1 MLAPHLPVHDGP
13 VNLPVGPPVPP
24 MLAKLQEEL
33 PRGEGW
39 LYEPKWDGFRAIVF
53 RDGGD
58 VYIQSR
64 DTRPFNRYFPE
75 LPPVFEDCLAKRC
88 VVDGEIVL
96 AGPDGLD
103 FDSLQLR
110 LHPAESRVRMLA
122 AEIPSSF
129 VAFDILAIRDRDL
142 RDQPLAKRRA
152 ELEKMLPEGFA
163 TEPGKTQVF
172 LTPQTDDPDE
182 AERWFDTF
190 GPLGLDGVIAKQSSL
205 KYVPGERVMVK
216 VKKIKAADCVVVGY
230 RLSKTR
236 DGIGSLLLGLYDDN
250 GVLHFVG
257 HTSSFKADERR
268 RLLQELQPLVKKTP
282 SMAETGGRHPGGG
295 SRWTGGKE
303 APWVE
308 LKPKL
313 VVEVRY
319 DKMQGERFR
328 HATRLLRWRDDK
340 RPGECTFEQVGVV
353 PRDHW
358 PHP

>member
-1 MLAPHLPVHDGP
+1 MLGLHLRVHDEAVSLPVK
-13 VNLPVGPPVPP
+13 PPIPP

-33 PRGEGW
+33 PRGDGW

-53 RDGGD
+53 RDGAD
-58 VYIQSR
+58 IYIQSR

-75 LPPVFEDCLAKRC
+75 LLPAFEDSLAKRS

-110 LHPAESRVRMLA
+110 LHPAESRVRMLSQQ
-122 AEIPSSF
+122 IPASF
-129 VAFDILAIRDRDL
+129 VAFDLLAVRDRDL
-142 RDQPLAKRRA
+142 RDQTLAKRRA

-172 LTPQTDDPDE
+172 LTPQTEDPDE

-190 GPLGLDGVIAKQSSL
+190 GPLGLDGVIAKLATL

-216 VKKIKAADCVVVGY
+216 VKKIKTADCVVVGY
-230 RLSKTR
+230 RLSKSG
-236 DGIGSLLLGLYDDN
+236 DGIGSLLLGLYDDAD
-250 GVLHFVG
+250 VLHFVG
-257 HTSSFKADERR
+257 HTSSFKAEERR
-268 RLLQELQPLVKKTP
+268 RLLQELQALVKKRP
-282 SMAETGGRHPGGG
+282 SMAEGGGRHPGGG

-340 RPGECTFEQVGVV
+340 KPKECTFDQV
-353 PRDHW
+353 R
-358 PHP
+358 